1 MNTINSFGK
10 DYSDYTAKDFLADED
25 FVTWAKEGKENKTL
39 DLYWVEVMENNPAK
53 ADEIKKARDLVRIL
67 SSQKVY
73 SDNEG
78 KDKTWRVIQ
87 ARTDE
92 SKSVQYLNLT
102 KQLIVRYRSVAAVLF
117 AAVLMAGAGWAGF
130 GIRSEMI
137 KSDENVFTTI
147 YSPAGQK
154 TEVTLPDNSKVLLNS
169 KTTLR
174 YSSAFN
180 VKNRD
185 IYLNGEAFFDVAK
198 KSIPF
203 EVKTAAINIKVLG
216 TAFNVKC
223 YDDEA
228 IVEATLVRGSMK
240 IEKINNVTGSSE
252 EILLKPNQKI
262 QFMRNV
268 SASEKAMDKVKESGT
283 PTVREAERIPL
294 QQVTQVDLISSYD
307 TEKSTGWKE
316 GLLIVEGESLG
327 DLSKKIERRYDVRFV
342 FRDEK
347 LKKYKYS
354 GTLREYSLEQVL
366 NALKLTSPISYI
378 VDKQIVYI
386 DKNEEANS
394 NFMKLTNK

>member
-10 DYSDYTAKDFLADED
+10 DCSDYTAKDFLADED
-25 FVTWAKEGKENKTL
+25 FVTWVKEGKENKPL
-39 DLYWVEVMENNPAK
+39 DLYWVEVMENNPEK
-53 ADEIKKARDLVRIL
+53 ADEINKARDLVRIL
-67 SSQKVY
+67 SSQKVF

-78 KDKTWRVIQ
+78 KEKIWRVIQ

-92 SKSVQYLNLT
+92 SKSVRYLNMT
-102 KQLIVRYRSVAAVLF
+102 KQLIVRYRGVAAVLF
-117 AAVLMAGAGWAGF
+117 ATVLMAGAGWAGF

-203 EVKTAAINIKVLG
+203 EVKTPAINIKVLG

-223 YDDEA
+223 YDDEEV
-228 IVEATLVRGSMK
+228 VEATLVRGSMK
-240 IEKINNVTGSSE
+240 IEKINNVTGTSE

-262 QFMRNV
+262 LFLRNV
-268 SASEKAMDKVKESGT
+268 SASGNAMDKGKESGT

-342 FRDEK
+342 FRNEK
-347 LKKYKYS
+347 LKEYKYS

-366 NALKLTSPISYI
+366 KALKLTSPISYI

-394 NFMKLTNK
+394 DFMKLTNK

>member
-1 MNTINSFGK
+1 MNTLNSFGK
-10 DYSDYTAKDFLADED
+10 DYSDYDAKDFLADED

-53 ADEIKKARDLVRIL
+53 ADEITKARDLVRIL
-67 SSQKVY
+67 SCQKVY

-78 KDKTWRVIQ
+78 KEKIWRVIQ
-87 ARTDE
+87 TRTDE
-92 SKSVQYLNLT
+92 SGFVQYLNLT

-117 AAVLMAGAGWAGF
+117 VTILMAGAGWAGF
-130 GIRSEMI
+130 SIRSEMI

-223 YDDEA
+223 YDDEDV
-228 IVEATLVRGSMK
+228 VEATLVRGSMK
-240 IEKINNVTGSSE
+240 IEKINSVTGSSE

-262 QFMRNV
+262 LFLRNV
-268 SASEKAMDKVKESGT
+268 SASGKAMDIGKESGT
-283 PTVREAERIPL
+283 LTIREVEKIPL
-294 QQVTQVDLISSYD
+294 QHVTQVELISSYD

-347 LKKYKYS
+347 LKRYKYS

-386 DKNEEANS
+386 DKNEES
-394 NFMKLTNK
+394 SPDFMKLTNK